1 MDEDFEITT
10 ISGKTYKSFRA
21 YHIALGHAVR
31 QALIEFSK
39 EVELYCQR
47 YVENFYGEYT
57 PEYYERSYQLE
68 NKMKLGD
75 LIKMSI
81 KGNFE
86 GKYQIE
92 YELFDWEV
100 LDSID
105 NGIGNFGTYMSFD
118 KSDSRPEI
126 EEYFRNGI
134 IGHNSFDLYKEIDDY
149 VNKNLDDRI
158 DKVIK
163 NMGVR

>member
-1 MDEDFEITT
+1 MSDDLEI
-10 ISGKTYKSFRA
+10 IANNGKVYKNLRA

-31 QALIEFSK
+31 QALIDFSK
-39 EVELYCQR
+39 EVEGFLQKK
-47 YVENFYGEYT
+47 VQDFYGEYT
-57 PEYYERSYQLE
+57 PEDYERTYQLM
-68 NKMKLGD
+68 NKMQLGD

-81 KGNFE
+81 RGNFE
-86 GKYQIE
+86 GKYEIE
-92 YELFDWEV
+92 YELFDWSV

-105 NGIGNFGTYMSFD
+105 NGICNFGTYMSFD

-149 VNKNLDDRI
+149 VNKNLDNRI
-158 DKVIK
+158 QEVI
-163 NMGVR
+163 NNF